1 MMWEQLKAKWNESP
15 WYVRLG
21 IPFVALLL
29 LFLKFK
35 DVIGSILEAATRSRV
50 DEKGAK
56 LEESENKN
64 KSDAI
69 RIEGAIDQLEKSKED
84 AKKGA
89 SNEDSTDFHNRR

>member
-1 MMWEQLKAKWNESP
+1 MLEQLKAKWNESP

-35 DVIGSILEAATRSRV
+35 DVISSVLEAATRKRV
-50 DEKGAK
+50 DEKGAQ
-56 LEESENKN
+56 LEASENKH
-64 KSDAI
+64 KADAT
-69 RIEGAIDQLEKSKED
+69 RIEGGIDQLEKSKEE